1 MVECVHINKDEFL
14 KALKVNEISNFILPL
29 EYEPKTLEVLINEV
43 SKSKNVMYSNDLG
56 FETEELTGLL
66 DNYDIKYTIE
76 IQ

>member
-1 MVECVHINKDEFL
+1 MVECVRINKDEFL